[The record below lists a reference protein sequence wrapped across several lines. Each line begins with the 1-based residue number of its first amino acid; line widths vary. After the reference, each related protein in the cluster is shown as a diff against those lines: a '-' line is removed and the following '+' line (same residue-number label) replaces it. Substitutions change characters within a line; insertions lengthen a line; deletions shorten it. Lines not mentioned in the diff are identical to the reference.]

1 MTSQTR
7 HLDFEAAILNLM
19 AAIFD
24 FVINPKM
31 TLIDL
36 KFVKNIRSVLRSARS
51 NISKKKYRFKL
62 HF

>member
-24 FVINPKM
+24 FVIISEN
-31 TLIDL
+31 DL
-36 KFVKNIRSVLRSARS
+36 N
-51 NISKKKYRFKL
+51 
-62 HF
+62 